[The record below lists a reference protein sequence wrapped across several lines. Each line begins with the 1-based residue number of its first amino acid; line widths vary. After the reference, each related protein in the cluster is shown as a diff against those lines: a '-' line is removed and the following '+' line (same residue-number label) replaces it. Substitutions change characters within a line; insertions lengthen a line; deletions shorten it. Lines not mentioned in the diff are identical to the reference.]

1 MTTLTIPTVGGTATM
16 SSREIA
22 DLTGKEHRNVM
33 RDIRQMLVEL
43 HGVDRVLNFEQTVE
57 RPNPSGGT
65 AIKSV
70 VFSLP
75 KRETLILVSGYSVE
89 LRARIIDRWQE
100 LEAQATPAPVDLSN
114 PAALRTLL
122 LGYVDT
128 VIALKAEVAEMTPK
142 AEFADAVADASN
154 CQTVEET
161 GKVFGWGKIKMFRFL
176 RDDGMLMPNN
186 LPYQAHLEAGRFR
199 VIEKTWTGDD
209 GIVRVYPQTLVTGKG
224 LAFIQKRVAIHREVE
239 HAA

>member
-1 MTTLTIPTVGGTATM
+1 MSALTLQSSSDPAMTMT
-16 SSREIA
+16 SREIA
-22 DLTGKEHRNVM
+22 DLTGKEHKNVLADA
-33 RDIRQMLVEL
+33 RKMLADLGKAAADFSATAQIAGPNNSTREIE
-43 HGVDRVLNFEQTVE
+43 VLN
-57 RPNPSGGT
+57 
-65 AIKSV
+65 
-70 VFSLP
+70 LP

-100 LEAQATPAPVDLSN
+100 LEAKAAPAPVDLSN
-114 PAALRTLL
+114 PASLRTLL

-128 VIALKAEVAEMTPK
+128 VIALQAEVAEMTPK

-209 GIVRVYPQTLVTGKG
+209 GVVRVYPQTLVTGKG

-239 HAA
+239 HAT

>member
-1 MTTLTIPTVGGTATM
+1 MNALTLKNGSDPAATM
-16 SSREIA
+16 TSKQLA
-22 DLTGKEHRNVM
+22 DLTEKRH
-33 RDIRQMLVEL
+33 D
-43 HGVDRVLNFEQTVE
+43 
-57 RPNPSGGT
+57 
-65 AIKSV
+65 SV
-70 VFSLP
+70 
-75 KRETLILVSGYSVE
+75 KRTIETLANQGVITLPQIEEVSNDGPGPKTIGVYRVGKRDSYIIVAQLSPEFTARLV
-89 LRARIIDRWQE
+89 DRWQQ
-100 LEAQATPAPVDLSN
+100 LEAQAAPAPVDLSN

-209 GIVRVYPQTLVTGKG
+209 GIVRIYPQTLVTGKG
-224 LAFIQKRVAIHREVE
+224 LAFLQKRVAIHREVE
-239 HAA
+239 HAN